1 MRLRPVLTAA
11 LAAVAATCLLA
22 ATPSPA
28 DESGRLRVAPGESV
42 TTTWYE
48 ALDALTL
55 ADEQRDG
62 YVRTAFRHW
71 VDADKDGCNT
81 RQEVLIAESLEQPEA
96 GARCTIAGGRWLS
109 LYDNLE
115 FTDPTRLDIDH
126 LVPLAEAWDSGAS
139 TWTAAERQAY
149 ANDLGDPRSL
159 VGVTDNVNQAK
170 GDPDVAEWLPQYDRC
185 RYLREYVAVKHRWR
199 LTVDS
204 AEKSAM
210 KSLAATCTNS
220 TITVTLAR

>member
-96 GARCTIAGGRWLS
+96 GAR
-109 LYDNLE
+109 
-115 FTDPTRLDIDH
+115 
-126 LVPLAEAWDSGAS
+126 
-139 TWTAAERQAY
+139 
-149 ANDLGDPRSL
+149 
-159 VGVTDNVNQAK
+159 
-170 GDPDVAEWLPQYDRC
+170 
-185 RYLREYVAVKHRWR
+185 
-199 LTVDS
+199 
-204 AEKSAM
+204 
-210 KSLAATCTNS
+210 
-220 TITVTLAR
+220 